1 MIVQIFRIAPKPFDS
16 DNWQAAAKP
25 LRDGV
30 ADAFFLRDDASCF
43 SWHYSQERGKAR
55 EYAVA
60 VSIHIEAPCPPRRAA
75 LDVGDAPGEEV
86 MARREPL

>member
-60 VSIHIEAPCPPRRAA
+60 VSIHIEAPII
-75 LDVGDAPGEEV
+75 
-86 MARREPL
+86 ARL